1 MADVAVLVATA
12 ATIFGAPI
20 LVFVL
25 AVRDFRQRARSFNS
39 LIAGSR
45 ERLNQC
51 DGGDRAAEHPEHGG
65 LPNFAPRR

>member
-1 MADVAVLVATA
+1 MADIAVLVATA

-45 ERLNQC
+45 ERLNQR
-51 DGGDRAAEHPEHGG
+51 DGGDRTAEHAQHRG
-65 LPNFAPRR
+65 LPNLSPRR